1 MNELEYRLKNLS
13 SGIAN
18 YVNGYLNSNKGFAS
32 RTFYAET
39 FALSLLARHGLL
51 GADNERLLLDS
62 FGLKNKKD
70 PQFHHEFNNY
80 AFVDTASYSNKSF
93 ESFFMP
99 LVFKGTE
106 CTNWTLLREFVV
118 NKVSGNHLDNVFKKI
133 HNAQDDS
140 GLISDD
146 PGVHSF
152 QYHCFSATLL
162 LELYLLSKDDRL
174 KTCFLKAVSFI
185 KNFILP
191 NGDTLYIGRGQ
202 EQSFGYGALIYML
215 AGHYELT
222 GDTQSLSEIELI
234 LKYLQKFVN
243 SNGSFPLVM
252 NEEENCSGK
261 DVNLKDPAFKGWYAY
276 NNYFDY
282 LCFLGVYLD
291 KAREVIARNKIPEE
305 WLGKVNLSYRDENF
319 RKFAT
324 VKYVAVWA
332 KPGGYW
338 TNDLTFPL
346 ICYKKK
352 IQTPCLGGEQFVE
365 ALYSEQELS
374 FPQLDNIKTKWSWR
388 KLGFSKWI
396 GNTLLWI
403 SPWGIWKKTL
413 IIREDSITIKT
424 RLWTPFKASDYIT
437 LDTNT
442 KLINPTTLHTND
454 LKITSNS
461 PFEFIKDGVCAKGF
475 TKTYRV
481 ENKTITLKIELL

>member
-1 MNELEYRLKNLS
+1 MNELEARLKNFS
-13 SGIAN
+13 TGVASF
-18 YVNGYLNSNKGFAS
+18 VNNFLFTHKGFAS

-39 FALSLLARHGLL
+39 FALSLLARHRLL
-51 GADNERLLLDS
+51 GADNERLLLES
-62 FGLKNKKD
+62 YNLKNKKD
-70 PQFHHEFNNY
+70 SEFHHEFNNY
-80 AFVDTASYSNKSF
+80 ALMDTANYSNKSY

-106 CTNWTLLREFVV
+106 CTNWTLLRELVV
-118 NKVSGNHLDNVFKKI
+118 NKVSGVQLDNVYRKI
-133 HNAQDDS
+133 SSAQDSS

-162 LELYLLSKDDRL
+162 FELYILTKDEKL
-174 KTCFLKAVSFI
+174 KDCFLKAVSFI

-202 EQSFGYGALIYML
+202 EQSFGYGALVYML

-222 GDTQSLSEIELI
+222 GDTQSLSEIEQV
-234 LKYLQKFVN
+234 LKYLHKFVN
-243 SNGSFPLVM
+243 PDGSFPLVM
-252 NEEENCSGK
+252 NPDESSTAK

-291 KAREVIARNKIPEE
+291 KAREIISRNKMPDEC
-305 WLGKVNLSYRDENF
+305 LAKVNLSYRDNNF

-332 KPGGYW
+332 RPGGYW
-338 TNDLTFPL
+338 TNDQTFPL

-352 IQTPCLGGEQFVE
+352 IQTPCLGREQFVE
-365 ALYSEQELS
+365 SLYSEQELS
-374 FPQLDNIKTKWSWR
+374 FPQLDNIKTRWSWR
-388 KLGFSKWI
+388 KLGFSKWF
-396 GNTLLWI
+396 GNTLLWF
-403 SPWGIWKKTL
+403 SPWGFWKKSL

-424 RLWTPFKASDYIT
+424 RLWTPLKASDYIT
-437 LDTNT
+437 LDANSTQ
-442 KLINPTTLHTND
+442 INSTTIITND
-454 LKITSNS
+454 LKITCDF
-461 PFEFIKDGVCAKGF
+461 PFVFYKNGVCAKGY
-475 TKTYRV
+475 TKTYRI
-481 ENKTITLKIELL
+481 ENKNSSLKIELI